1 MTADPKSH
9 HAGDT
14 EVLEALIEG
23 APDGLALLSTNG
35 QFLLVNEA
43 ATHLLGVRRED
54 LLSRFV
60 ADGGLGLGIEGA
72 WVLDVLASQAAVSR
86 TLELRGGRKAMV
98 TMRARRGA
106 DGQPQYLILVVR
118 DVTGISQ
125 LVSRVQAATPT
136 SAARWWQMRR
146 SEVGIDRIV
155 TESRAMR
162 AVAEKALQFAQVDSP
177 VLIIGETGTGKT
189 LFSRIIHQA
198 SARAGA
204 SLREVNCGAIP
215 AGLMESELFGYARG
229 AFTGAD
235 AKGRSGLIELASE
248 GTLLLDEIGDMPL
261 LLQVKLLQFLEAG
274 EVWPVGASKP
284 KRVNVRVIA
293 ATNAELTDM
302 VAQGTF
308 RRDLFYRL
316 NVLVLPVPP
325 LREHSEDVPALVEMM
340 ADTMQSRTGKR
351 LKLAPDALELL
362 TRYPFPGNIR
372 ELWNIVE
379 RLAVICRNGVVGVSD
394 LPTEIAQAALSK
406 GAPEN
411 PTNLRQVLRKVEA
424 GIVREALQRYGTQTK
439 AAKHLGVGQATIARK
454 ARLLDISDEPH
465 GDRSPPVQPRSV
477 VPSCVCAHFGAIPL
491 PIGHLRAGAPS
502 ISE

>member
-316 NVLVLPVPP
+316 ASWTCHLPP
-325 LREHSEDVPALVEMM
+325 LADRTDDIPLLAASFVRQAWRDDRPPPLTDDVVDYLMRRP
-340 ADTMQSRTGKR
+340 
-351 LKLAPDALELL
+351 
-362 TRYPFPGNIR
+362 YPGNIR
-372 ELWNIVE
+372 ELKQLVFRMVYRHVGHGPISIGDIPEGE
-379 RLAVICRNGVVGVSD
+379 RMARLPAARSWQNDDFERVVRTAVMMRATLRQISHAAEEAAIRVAVGAENGSWR
-394 LPTEIAQAALSK
+394 QAADRL
-406 GAPEN
+406 GV
-411 PTNLRQVLRKVEA
+411 TGR
-424 GIVREALQRYGTQTK
+424 ALQMRRAAWRKTAARQGT
-439 AAKHLGVGQATIARK
+439 
-454 ARLLDISDEPH
+454 DE
-465 GDRSPPVQPRSV
+465 
-477 VPSCVCAHFGAIPL
+477 
-491 PIGHLRAGAPS
+491 
-502 ISE
+502 

>member
-1 MTADPKSH
+1 MTDDRTSYNGSQVAPSSH
-9 HAGDT
+9 HAGDA
-14 EVLEALIEG
+14 EALEALIEG
-23 APDGLALLSTNG
+23 ASDGLALLSTRG
-35 QFLLVNEA
+35 EILRVNEA
-43 ATHLLGVRRED
+43 ATYLLGVRREE
-54 LLSRFV
+54 LVGRFV
-60 ADGGLGLGIEGA
+60 ADRDLGLNIDGA
-72 WVLDVLASQAAVSR
+72 WVLDALSSQVAVSR
-86 TLELRGGRKAMV
+86 ALDLRGGRKTIV
-98 TMRARRGA
+98 TMHARRGA

-125 LVSRVQAATPT
+125 LVSRVQAAALTN
-136 SAARWWQMRR
+136 AARWWQMRR

-162 AVAEKALQFAQVDSP
+162 AVAEKALQFAHVDSP
-177 VLIIGETGTGKT
+177 VLIVGETGTGKT

-198 SARAGA
+198 SGRAGA

-235 AKGRSGLIELASE
+235 AKGRTGVVELAND

-261 LLQVKLLQFLEAG
+261 LLQVKLLQFVEAG

-293 ATNAELTDM
+293 ATNADLTDM
-302 VAQGTF
+302 VAQGSF

-316 NVLVLPVPP
+316 NVLVLQVPP
-325 LREHSEDVPALVEMM
+325 LREHPEDVAPLVEMM
-340 ADTMQSRTGKR
+340 ADTLQSRAGKR

-362 TRYPFPGNIR
+362 MRYPFPGNIR

-379 RLAVICRNGVVGVSD
+379 RLAVSCRSGVVGVSD
-394 LPTEIAQAALSK
+394 LPTEITQAALSN
-406 GAPEN
+406 GVAES
-411 PTNLRQVLRKVEA
+411 PTSLRQVLRKVEA
-424 GIVREALQRYGTQTK
+424 GIVREALQRYGSQTK

-454 ARLLDISDEPH
+454 ARLLDV
-465 GDRSPPVQPRSV
+465 PVEPRSSV
-477 VPSCVCAHFGAIPL
+477 
-491 PIGHLRAGAPS
+491 
-502 ISE
+502 SE